1 MTELTGP
8 YGEGTLSLV
17 SPNCVHSPTQRPST
31 QAGVSQPAAPC
42 PSSALSQEPWTHRH
56 SSFPS
61 CTLYRSRSRETWGL
75 GGGGW
80 TWTHPREGL
89 RLWNGFWEHETLSS
103 CEKGEQQGVRAACY
117 VLGTLQ
123 TLSHSPSCLFLIR
136 IHKKSLFSFPFY
148 R

>member
-1 MTELTGP
+1 MFIKRNAVTELTGP

-61 CTLYRSRSRETWGL
+61 CTLYRSHSRETWGL
-75 GGGGW
+75 GGGQSVW
-80 TWTHPREGL
+80 NLKSMPCYLCLKHKENDSPKDRKLKQFWIASGL
-89 RLWNGFWEHETLSS
+89 KPYFFSFHIL
-103 CEKGEQQGVRAACY
+103 C
-117 VLGTLQ
+117 
-123 TLSHSPSCLFLIR
+123 FLIR
-136 IHKKSLFSFPFY
+136 HKLSPH
-148 R
+148 

>member
-1 MTELTGP
+1 MFIKRNAVTELTGP

-61 CTLYRSRSRETWGL
+61 CTLYRSHSRETRGL
-75 GGGGW
+75 GVGMDLDSS
-80 TWTHPREGL
+80 PRGTEVVE
-89 RLWNGFWEHETLSS
+89 W
-103 CEKGEQQGVRAACY
+103 
-117 VLGTLQ
+117 VLGTRDTEFLRERGATGCQ
-123 TLSHSPSCLFLIR
+123 GRLLCSGNPPDPFTFSILFIPY
-136 IHKKSLFSFPFY
+136 KNP
-148 R
+148 